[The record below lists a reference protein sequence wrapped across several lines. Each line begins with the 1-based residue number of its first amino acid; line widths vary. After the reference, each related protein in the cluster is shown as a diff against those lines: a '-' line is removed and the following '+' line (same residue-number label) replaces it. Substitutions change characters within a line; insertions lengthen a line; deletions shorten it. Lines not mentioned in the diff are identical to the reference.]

1 MEKEERHI
9 VWNKKGRHIIGHG
22 VFNAV
27 HGPHPSASDKGY
39 PSIMDGAVYHY
50 YLAQLPLETMCVAYT
65 TFVEVSEG
73 VFLVGNTWVHEDWR
87 GEGLHGEILKSRNDW
102 LQHGHLASDIYT
114 LLNPQDTTKIHQLRH
129 VVSKLDYKP
138 KRLWFA
144 KGIPLKVRF
153 QIWRSG
159 LELWGKTLDS

>member
-1 MEKEERHI
+1 MKR
-9 VWNKKGRHIIGHG
+9 KGKHIIGGHSA
-22 VFNAV
+22 FNAV
-27 HGPHPSASDKGY
+27 HGPHQSASEKGY
-39 PSIMDGAVYHY
+39 PAVMDGAVYHFY
-50 YLAQLPLETMCVAYT
+50 TAKQPTHHLEQTKVVAYT

-102 LQHGHLASDIYT
+102 LQEGHLASDIYT

-129 VVSKLDYKP
+129 VVSKLGYKP
-138 KRLWFA
+138 KRLWLA
-144 KGIPLKVRF
+144 KGIPLRVRL

-159 LELWGKTLDS
+159 LELWGKRFDS